1 MNRKYLFWLIAVVT
15 VVVDQITKA
24 LVNATLAVGQSIS
37 VFPTFSLT
45 HIRNTGAGFG
55 VLQGQNSIFILV
67 ALITIVVIITLMKK
81 IVEKHHT
88 TVFAS
93 LILGGA
99 VGNLIDRLVYGSVT
113 DFLSFTFWPAFNVA
127 DAALTIGVLG
137 LIWMEIR
144 EEKSKK

>member
-1 MNRKYLFWLIAVVT
+1 MNRKHLFWLIAMVT
-15 VVVDQITKA
+15 VILDQLAKWAVT
-24 LVNATLAVGQSIS
+24 ATMEVGKSIS

-45 HIRNTGAGFG
+45 HIRNSGAGFG
-55 VLQGQNSIFILV
+55 ILQGQNSIFILV
-67 ALITIVVIITLMKK
+67 ALIAIVAIIVFMKK

-99 VGNLIDRLVYGSVT
+99 VGNLIDRLAYGSVT
-113 DFLSFTFWPAFNVA
+113 DFLSFSFWPAFNLA

-137 LIWMEIR
+137 LIWMDIR
-144 EEKSKK
+144 EGKK